1 MTEANGTQ
9 QEDQQKI
16 QGGQENQNQG
26 GQVVENEDKSNNAEE
41 DKVTLTKA
49 ELNSRLDRAAK
60 SNQKK
65 AIEEALNAYKE
76 KQKEEEN
83 EAKRLKGMSAE
94 EKANELNKKLEEENR
109 ALKMKMARNE
119 MTAEARKQITEKGV
133 EVDDHILDL
142 LVTDEADTTNANIEA
157 YSEAVNRAAENLFKK
172 SRQGNSLG
180 HNVGNG
186 GTGSESE
193 ATRLAKRQKELN
205 DAAKNRSSMFKRS

>member
-9 QEDQQKI
+9 QEDQQNI
-16 QGGQENQNQG
+16 QGGQDNQNQG
-26 GQVVENEDKSNNAEE
+26 EQGVEDEKQNNTQD

-49 ELNSRLDRAAK
+49 ELKSRLDRAAK

-186 GTGSESE
+186 GAGSESE

-205 DAAKNRSSMFKRS
+205 DAAKNKSSMFKRS

>member
-9 QEDQQKI
+9 QEDQQNI
-16 QGGQENQNQG
+16 QGGQDNQNQG
-26 GQVVENEDKSNNAEE
+26 EQGVEDENQNNTQD

-186 GTGSESE
+186 GAGSESE

-205 DAAKNRSSMFKRS
+205 DAAKNKSSMFKRS